1 MSIKGYSKERF
12 KSQLNEYLS
21 ASGPVRS
28 VEHLCG
34 REKEMA
40 LIEEALCAEG
50 RHVFI
55 YGDRGVGKT
64 SLAAAAAA
72 QYQSS
77 DNTHI
82 QIGCG
87 PDTEFYKTIE
97 DLADRVIKKA
107 SGKRNFAVTH
117 SINVKFYN
125 VKWNQQEVEVAIP
138 NVDSM
143 YTAVEAIEEVA
154 KFHSETPV
162 IVIDEFDQIDSEKE
176 RRLFA
181 NYLKDLGDRGVN
193 IKLIFTGV
201 AQSLTKLLGEHESSF
216 RQLHTIGLER
226 LYWSAREKI
235 VTDAIG
241 SYRLNIDPEVA
252 HTIAKISNGFPY
264 FVHLLTE
271 KVLWAAFDSD
281 SEVENIGFDIF
292 TVALEKAISSI
303 SAHLQMPYDSA
314 TLHRTNDYREI
325 LWATA
330 DSEST
335 IRYIDSMFIS
345 YLRINK
351 QLYGSNP
358 CEENRPLSRQKFT
371 ARLGNLKKK
380 DYGEV
385 LENPLERKGLYSYR
399 ENILRGYVAMRA
411 LESGVELQGDVPD
424 EPKRPTAW
432 GKATSRYSAGKDY
445 TPKVKFRGEEETQG

>member
-1 MSIKGYSKERF
+1 MGIKGYSREKF
-12 KSQLNEYLS
+12 KSQLNQYLS

-40 LIEEALCAEG
+40 LIDEALCAEG

-64 SLAAAAAA
+64 SLAAAAAT

-82 QIGCG
+82 QVGCG

-107 SGKRNFAVTH
+107 SGKRNYAITH
-117 SINVKFYN
+117 SVSVKFYN
-125 VKWNQQEVEVAIP
+125 VKWNQQDVEVAIP
-138 NVDSM
+138 TVDSM

-154 KFHSETPV
+154 RFHSKTPI

-181 NYLKDLGDRGVN
+181 GFLKDLGDRGVN

-226 LYWSAREKI
+226 LYWGAREEI
-235 VTDAIG
+235 VNNAIASFG
-241 SYRLNIDPEVA
+241 INIDAEVVY
-252 HTIAKISNGFPY
+252 TIAKVSNGFPY

-271 KVLWAAFDSD
+271 KILWAAFDSEE
-281 SEVENIGFDIF
+281 EVEYIDFKLFGI
-292 TVALEKAISSI
+292 ALEKAISSI
-303 SAHLQMPYDSA
+303 SAHLQVPYDSA

-335 IRYIDSMFIS
+335 IRYIDGMFNS

-351 QLYGSNP
+351 QLYGHDP
-358 CEENRPLSRQKFT
+358 IEENRPLSRQNFT
-371 ARLGNLKKK
+371 ARLGSLKRKE
-380 DYGEV
+380 YGEI
-385 LENPLERKGLYSYR
+385 LENPLNRKGLYSYR

-432 GKATSRYSAGKDY
+432 GKETRRYSAGKDY
-445 TPKVKFRGEEETQG
+445 TPKIKFRGE